1 MELTD
6 NQKSRIKNLEKI
18 QISASFVGGI
28 GGAIYA
34 KKTGGG
40 FWRYVGWWIAG
51 SVALGLVSSLAVT
64 PFKNRILKEG
74 DESKGSGAGSS
85 STKNDSSIKTTVKSI
100 SQVEADKILA
110 DINDFVK
117 KQNEQSGGM
126 TAFSNNI
133 KNNMLKPLF
142 DGGYKVVGDKA
153 VKK

>member
-74 DESKGSGAGSS
+74 DANKGSGTGSS
-85 STKNDSSIKTTVKSI
+85 SAKNDSSKTIVKSI

-110 DINDFVK
+110 DINNFVK

-133 KNNMLKPLF
+133 KNNMLKQLF
-142 DGGYKVVGDKA
+142 DGGYKVVDNKA